1 MKKFTQYSVIVLL
14 SFFFVSCSLEKQK
27 TTSTLNISLP
37 SKEKLKAAYHHSKGV
52 SAQSQE
58 PANGF
63 VVSRVILNVRG
74 EGINGIF
81 SRCWSVDGDQ
91 ECHHLAGKDS
101 LFVPD
106 LPTGQK
112 LVQLVIIADEELSSG
127 DRGDRFLIYYGDK
140 DQKFEPGVVRAL
152 LTVKLFSEED
162 GQGVVKGRFLGT
174 GGKGPTGK
182 LDAYIVPP
190 TGRPAMRITE
200 TEIFDGWFTAFSL
213 YEKSFRYVHRDSGT
227 VIIAENSLEP
237 GATDS
242 FVKTATTKERLI
254 VQIPESWDQEEDD
267 NGDPIYERN
276 SPERGVLG
284 YFGPGSAGKMV
295 CVIDFDES
303 GPGDFNDLYA
313 DDQGTSKL
321 YWDPSDTAPNP
332 TTVGRPFGG
341 ELASVEG
348 GTICNE
354 TNVFSNALIMHK
366 DMIERDLY
374 SMGWFYGPFRP
385 IDLDEGHFLN
395 GTPAVD
401 GTSVSIEWKFL
412 PGIFDGPSPIE
423 GVKAYVKEGITDMKA
438 FSDQFDGGDGLPCDH
453 DKALSYGFYL
463 AGQTSA
469 GAETITITG
478 LNMQSENDTAV
489 MICPFRGNQNFDF
502 GLSNFRG
509 PGENHN
515 GGEDGDS
522 GPDNKLVLSFNN
534 GGGNAQDYNFGFL
547 DAGTSIKLAKDSIT
561 HGGSSF
567 NQSWYLGLA
576 SKNENGPHFD
586 LADPADIESLEF
598 SIDGGA
604 YSNVDISTVA
614 GKPAPFGSTV
624 AAIRGDQI
632 DVEAGT
638 AFSGD
643 VNGDTSLKIRFTVT
657 QDYADNHNISN
668 RTFES
673 GDLDFIGRTTCDISG
688 GQTLQLVNEATS
700 GVDFTSI
707 LNAGESQLS
716 DNTYTQALYW
726 SPAGCQTNK
735 VAAPIRSA
743 NHSGQVCFDSYRDY
757 KPIDSG
763 LGVILDWRDP
773 YGRDCDL
780 NGDSI
785 TFDSIYFNGASVNYT
800 YNFFSGDVLLHSQ
813 AVNQFAPYLSDD
825 VGAAADKSI
834 LLESAHLGPGVT
846 VAWRTHMVNTDYK
859 MIDSTNDVSNDKW
872 NAPADM
878 WNSATVDQDLG
889 GLFNKTTVAPSSD
902 TGAKLHTVRDAGDVH
917 SDFEFRV
924 QVKDI
929 DQVFFRSSSK
939 FFEGGSPLFI
949 GYSATN
955 PNEARLWHWGD
966 ALVQYGSYEGE
977 SLSNLT
983 PTASFIDLGNNALL
997 RESVHV
1003 ESYRPYNG
1011 DDNDTI
1017 VLAAG
1022 DRIMFGMRDD
1032 NSGGFTWSNQILFE
1046 HSDTTTLI
1054 IMGLHVLYNGSQP
1067 DLYILARKQ
1076 DNSGMF
1082 LYKFTGPA
1090 LPYFDGSSWTN
1101 YPGAGSPI
1109 DETAFGA
1116 TYGTIGGNVIGSGA
1130 FSSPGEIYGFKKCG
1144 GGDNVAIA
1152 GKDND
1157 AGVLN
1162 QLRVWILDG
1171 NGLDINRVGG
1181 NASYGVNHND
1191 FACYSNYVP
1200 GEFLAL
1206 TYVHGSDTGIDIPQL
1221 NIWNDVSSAI
1231 PCGGN
1236 ANGAHARQGWSGLL
1250 TALETAG
1257 GVFIRRDKTGTASF
1271 DIVVAAADGTDTEI
1285 RNIPMTTCGTTP
1297 SQGSILVHGNLPVN
1311 KTNNTIYGMRPLDP
1325 DHHSNELYT
1334 KEGMRVFLMGEN
1346 SQIYQTN
1353 FQFPAP

>member
-37 SKEKLKAAYHHSKGV
+37 SKEKLKAAYHQSKGV

-112 LVQLVIIADEELSSG
+112 LVQLVIIADEELSNG

-254 VQIPESWDQEEDD
+254 VQIPESWDQEQDD
-267 NGDPIYERN
+267 NGNPIYERN

-295 CVIDFDES
+295 CIIDFDES

-313 DDQGTSKL
+313 DDQGISKL
-321 YWDPSDTAPNP
+321 YWDPTDTAPNP

-354 TNVFSNALIMHK
+354 TNVFSNALVMHK

-385 IDLDEGHFLN
+385 IDLDVGDFLD
-395 GTPAVD
+395 GTPSVD
-401 GTSVSIEWKFL
+401 GTSVQLQWKFL
-412 PGIFDGPSPIE
+412 PGVFDGPSPIQ
-423 GVKAYVKEGITDMKA
+423 GIKAYVRGGITDMNQ
-438 FSDQFDGGDGLPCDH
+438 FSQQFDGGDGLPCDH

-469 GAETITITG
+469 GQESMTITG
-478 LNMQSENDTAV
+478 LNMQAPDDTAV
-489 MICPFRGNQNFDF
+489 MLCPFRDNQNFDF

-509 PGENHN
+509 PGNDNNNNN
-515 GGEDGDS
+515 GNQ
-522 GPDNKLVLSFNN
+522 GPTNKLVLSFNN

-547 DAGTSIKLAKDSIT
+547 DSATSVKLAKDTIT
-561 HGGSSF
+561 HGAAGFS
-567 NQSWYLGLA
+567 QSWYLGFA
-576 SKNENGPHFD
+576 SKNENGPNFD
-586 LADPADIESLEF
+586 LIDPADIESLEF

-604 YSNVDISTVA
+604 FSNVDITTVA

-688 GQTLQLVNEATS
+688 GQNLQLVNEATS

-735 VAAPIRSA
+735 VIAPIKSA
-743 NHSGQVCFDSYRDY
+743 NHSGQICFDSYRDY
-757 KPIDSG
+757 KPVDSG

-785 TFDSIYFNGASVNYT
+785 TFDSIYFNGASVSDT
-800 YNFFSGDVLLHSQ
+800 YNFFSGDVLFHSQ
-813 AVNQFAPYLSDD
+813 AVHQFAPYLSDD
-825 VGAAADKSI
+825 IGAAGDKSV
-834 LLESAHLGPGVT
+834 LLEAAHLGPGVT

-878 WNSATVDQDLG
+878 WNSATADQDLG

-1003 ESYRPYNG
+1003 ESFRPYNG

-1144 GGDNVAIA
+1144 GGDIAVVA

-1157 AGVLN
+1157 GGGSNFLNIWSIGPAGDN
-1162 QLRVWILDG
+1162 T
-1171 NGLDINRVGG
+1171 RVGG
-1181 NASYGVNHND
+1181 ANSYDPNHNS
-1191 FACYSNYVP
+1191 FACYSN
-1200 GEFLAL
+1200 FLAGEMILL
-1206 TYVHGSDTGIDIPQL
+1206 TFVQGAATGANTPKI
-1221 NIWNDVSSAI
+1221 NIWNDSGSPT
-1231 PCGGN
+1231 PCGSNGN
-1236 ANGAHARQGWSGLL
+1236 GGHVMQPWGGLL
-1250 TALETAG
+1250 GSSDVGG
-1257 GVFIRRDKTGTASF
+1257 GVFIRRDKTNTNAW
-1271 DIVVAAADGTDTEI
+1271 DIITVAGGPSKSLILNKPIA
-1285 RNIPMTTCGTTP
+1285 TCGTNP
-1297 SQGSILVHGNLPVN
+1297 SGPAAIEHGNLPA
-1311 KTNNTIYGMRPLDP
+1311 TLSANTIFGLSAVDT
-1325 DHHSNELYT
+1325 HHHGNELYT
-1334 KEGMRVFLMGEN
+1334 KDGQRVFIMGEN